1 MSSEYFSNLIAKAVS
16 TELGIMELLGAAEVL
31 KDTEGNEKVAQLYR
45 VWLEHNAENPVC
57 YAIYFNYGI
66 TLTAINDIDG
76 GIAAYTKSLELNPSF
91 FSSQINLG
99 SLYER
104 QGKLDKAAT
113 EWLNVVNKLGSIN
126 GGNISHKANALKQIG
141 RVFESSQQ
149 NSSAEDTLRNY
160 IDIMPSTRDVV
171 QHWVSN
177 RQLQCKWPLL
187 EQVHSLSVR
196 EIKGIMSPLSLSI
209 YTDDPILEL
218 ASAYQYS
225 RDDVGVPSPYF
236 TAGQWPPPEEKGKK
250 RLRIGYISS
259 DLRGHAVGYLTTEI
273 YELHDREKVEVFV
286 YFCGPRIPDAV
297 YYRIQQT
304 SDHWLDVN
312 DLDDRAFAKKILEDG
327 IDILIDLN
335 GHTKDSRTRTLSL
348 KPAPIIINWLG
359 YPGTMGSPYHQYILA
374 DNFIIPP
381 EFEKYYTEKV
391 LRLPCYQPNDRRREV
406 SPVVPTRA
414 EMGLPENAVV
424 FCCFNGMQKISP
436 QNFNRWLT
444 ILKQVPNGVLWL
456 LGGAGEIQD
465 RLLQVAETNGV
476 PRDRIIFAPRKLT
489 AEHLAR
495 YPLADLFLDTN
506 PYGAHTTASDAL
518 WMGVPILTLVGRG
531 FAARVCGSLAVS
543 AGLDDLVCTT
553 AEEYV
558 SKAIDLGNNP
568 EKMAAYKQKLAD
580 ALPTCTLFDTPKLV
594 RSMEEIFA
602 QIWQDYENGFVHY
615 PDLANLD
622 IYHQIGTGLDHD
634 AVEFMVCENYEEMY
648 RNELTYRDSFSRLPY
663 DSRFW
668 QAPT

>member
-1 MSSEYFSNLIAKAVS
+1 MTTADFSNFIAKAS
-16 TELGIMELLGAAEVL
+16 SSELGIMELLSAAEVVR
-31 KDTEGNEKVAQLYR
+31 DTYGNDQVAQLYR
-45 VWLEHNAENPVC
+45 VWLEHNAESPVC

-76 GIAAYTKSLELNPSF
+76 AIAAYNKSLELNPTF

-113 EWLNVVNKLGSIN
+113 EWLTVVNKLGSVN
-126 GGNISHKANALKQIG
+126 GSNISHKANALKQIG

-160 IDIMPSTRDVV
+160 IDIAPAQRDVV

-187 EQVHSLSVR
+187 EPVHSLTVKDV
-196 EIKGIMSPLSLSI
+196 KGMISPLSLSI
-209 YTDDPILEL
+209 YADDPLLEL
-218 ASAYQYS
+218 SAAYRYS
-225 RDDVGVPSPYF
+225 KDDVGIPAPCF
-236 TAGQWPPPEEKGKK
+236 TAGQWVPPLVKGKEK
-250 RLRIGYISS
+250 LKIGYISS
-259 DLRGHAVGYLTTEI
+259 DLRGHAVGYLTSEI
-273 YELHDREKVEVFV
+273 YELHDRNKVEVFV

-297 YYRIQQT
+297 FYRVQKT

-312 DLDDRAFAKKILEDG
+312 NLGDREFAKKIIEDG

-335 GHTKDSRTRTLSL
+335 GHTKDSRTKTLAL

-381 EFEKYYTEKV
+381 EYEYFYTEKV
-391 LRLPCYQPNDRRREV
+391 LRLPCYQPNDRQREV
-406 SPVVPTRA
+406 SPLRPTRA
-414 EMGLPENAVV
+414 EMGLPEDAMV

-436 QNFNRWLT
+436 QNFDRWLT

-456 LGGAGEIQD
+456 LGGAKEIQD
-465 RLLQVAETNGV
+465 RLLQVAENNGV
-476 PRDRIIFAPRKLT
+476 PSGRIVFAPRMLT
-489 AEHLAR
+489 ADHLAR

-531 FAARVCGSLAVS
+531 FASRVCGSLALS
-543 AGLDDLVCTT
+543 AGLGELVCTKVDQ
-553 AEEYV
+553 YV
-558 SKAIDLGNNP
+558 SLAIEIGNNP
-568 EKMAAYKQKLAD
+568 DRLAFFKNKLAE

-594 RSMEEIFA
+594 RSLEDLYH
-602 QIWQDYENGFVHY
+602 QIWRDYENGFVHY
-615 PDLANLD
+615 PDLTNLD
-622 IYHQIGTGLDHD
+622 VYHDIGTSLNHD
-634 AVEFMVCENYEEMY
+634 QTEFLVFEGYESMY
-648 RNELTYRDSFSRLPY
+648 LRELSYRDSFSALPD
-663 DSRFW
+663 DSRLW
-668 QAPT
+668 QKR

>member
-1 MSSEYFSNLIAKAVS
+1 MSSEYFSNLISKAVS
-16 TELGIMELLGAAEVL
+16 QQLGIMELLGAAETL
-31 KDTEGNEKVAQLYR
+31 KDSMGNEMVAQLYR

-66 TLTAINDIDG
+66 TLTALNDVDG
-76 GIAAYTKSLELNPSF
+76 GIAAYTKSIELNPSF

-104 QGKLDKAAT
+104 RGQLDKAAT
-113 EWLNVVNKLGSIN
+113 EWLTVVNKLGAVTGS
-126 GGNISHKANALKQIG
+126 NIAHKANALKQIG
-141 RVFESSQQ
+141 RVFEASQQ

-187 EQVHSLSVR
+187 EQVHNLGPR

-209 YTDDPILEL
+209 YTDDPVLEL
-218 ASAYQYS
+218 SAAYRYS
-225 RDDVGVPSPYF
+225 RDDVGTPGPFF
-236 TAGQWPPPEEKGKK
+236 TSGQWAPPEQKGKK
-250 RLRIGYISS
+250 KLRIGYISS

-273 YELHDREKVEVFV
+273 YELHDRNRVEVFV
-286 YFCGPRIPDAV
+286 YFCGPQIPDAV

-312 DLDDRAFAKKILEDG
+312 NLGDREFAKKIIEDE

-335 GHTKDSRTRTLSL
+335 GHTKDSRTRTLAM
-348 KPAPIIINWLG
+348 KPAPIIVNWLG
-359 YPGTMGSPYHQYILA
+359 YPGTMGSSYHQYILA
-374 DNFIIPP
+374 DDFIIPP
-381 EFEKYYTEKV
+381 EYEVYYTEKV
-391 LRLPCYQPNDRRREV
+391 MRLPCYQPNDRRREV
-406 SPVVPTRA
+406 SPNVPTRA
-414 EMGLPENAVV
+414 EMGLPEGAVV

-436 QNFNRWLT
+436 QNFDRWLT
-444 ILKQVPNGVLWL
+444 ILKNVPNGVLWL

-465 RLLQVAETNGV
+465 RLLQVAENNGV
-476 PRDRIIFAPRKLT
+476 DKSRIIFAPRKLT

-495 YPLADLFLDTN
+495 YPLADLFIDTN

-531 FAARVCGSLAVS
+531 FASRVCGSLAKS
-543 AGLDDLVCTT
+543 AGLEDLVCTT
-553 AEEYV
+553 AQQYV
-558 SKAIDLGNNP
+558 DKAIELGNNP
-568 EKMAAYKQKLAD
+568 EKLAAYKKKLAD

-594 RSMEEIFA
+594 RSMEDLFFKAWEDF
-602 QIWQDYENGFVHY
+602 ENGFIHT
-615 PDLANLD
+615 PDLTNLD
-622 IYHQIGTGLDHD
+622 VYHEIGTGLDHD
-634 AVEFMVCENYEEMY
+634 GIEFMVYEDYETLY
-648 RNELTYRDSFSRLPY
+648 RRELEYRDSFAKLPY
-663 DSRFW
+663 DNRFW
-668 QAPT
+668 TAP